1 MSTLIILGFIVTLL
15 VAAEISFGI
24 VDLFFD
30 PIIGPILLLIIVA
43 IVLPLHLIM
52 ARVHAKFIMNKL
64 QERQKALNLSENLT
78 GLFAKSLSFWRMI
91 LPINEPVG
99 KNKQTR
105 KQCDELIEQTKDIVQ
120 SLNDQFN
127 HYQQDDPYTTS
138 SLSDRINPFDQR

>member
-1 MSTLIILGFIVTLL
+1 
-15 VAAEISFGI
+15 
-24 VDLFFD
+24 
-30 PIIGPILLLIIVA
+30 
-43 IVLPLHLIM
+43 M
-52 ARVHAKFIMNKL
+52 ARIHAKFIMNKL

-105 KQCDELIEQTKDIVQ
+105 KQCDELIKQTKDIVQ